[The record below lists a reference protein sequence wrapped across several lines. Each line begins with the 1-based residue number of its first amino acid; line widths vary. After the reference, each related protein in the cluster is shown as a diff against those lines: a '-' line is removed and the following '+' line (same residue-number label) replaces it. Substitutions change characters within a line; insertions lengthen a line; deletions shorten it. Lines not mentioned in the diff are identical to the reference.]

1 LKPQNEDTVYH
12 SSSRSIAALA
22 LTSIA
27 IISSG
32 CGNGTATQVSSIAIT
47 GQPVISF
54 PNRNDR
60 LGTTILSS
68 NAAAQQAGVDGQ
80 TLTITTQDLN
90 RGTQQLTIDINGNM
104 GLHGSYHSLSSRHM
118 KKDIRNFAG
127 DPIRVLEQTKIVTFR
142 YRNEPETSPPHVGI
156 IAEDAPVPVTDPN
169 HRSFDLNNSLAIT
182 MAATRQLSERVAVLE
197 ARIAALQA
205 ANRGR

>member
-1 LKPQNEDTVYH
+1 VYH

-90 RGTQQLTIDINGNM
+90 RGTQHEKRHSKFRRRPDSSTRANEDR
-104 GLHGSYHSLSSRHM
+104 YVSLS
-118 KKDIRNFAG
+118 
-127 DPIRVLEQTKIVTFR
+127 Q
-142 YRNEPETSPPHVGI
+142 
-156 IAEDAPVPVTDPN
+156 
-169 HRSFDLNNSLAIT
+169 
-182 MAATRQLSERVAVLE
+182 
-197 ARIAALQA
+197 
-205 ANRGR
+205 